1 MPVEIGGRDV
11 CLVCVNP
18 GGSSNN
24 RSRSSQQA
32 RKGTK
37 SSGARNGL
45 KVASRRSS
53 TASEGS
59 CSADITSRI
68 ASSGLSG
75 RMVRR
80 KTFGNNL
87 SISLRFIFAHNLDVV
102 LAGTEEPGLRN
113 RHVLREH
120 PARCIFVA
128 GPAITAAVNTLDA
141 AGQDHIA
148 LDPRGHRIHGLEDAV
163 LSGLAERQAAANG
176 RGLPRG
182 VLFA

>member
-11 CLVCVNP
+11 YPVCVNP

-37 SSGARNGL
+37 SSRARNEL
-45 KVASRRSS
+45 NVASRRSS

-59 CSADITSRI
+59 CSVDITSRI

-80 KTFGNNL
+80 KTFGNSL
-87 SISLRFIFAHNLDVV
+87 SISLRFIFAHHLNVM
-102 LAGTEEPGLRN
+102 LAGTEQPGFRN
-113 RHVLREH
+113 RHVLRE
-120 PARCIFVA
+120 
-128 GPAITAAVNTLDA
+128 
-141 AGQDHIA
+141 
-148 LDPRGHRIHGLEDAV
+148 
-163 LSGLAERQAAANG
+163 
-176 RGLPRG
+176 
-182 VLFA
+182 